1 DPNFQLLLHYPR
13 YNHYSDKKLH
23 PHLFRE
29 RLLAIQKFIIR
40 SDLAVFSTT
49 ISTIHN
55 SNLLITFTPFLI
67 I

>member
-1 DPNFQLLLHYPR
+1 M
-13 YNHYSDKKLH
+13 
-23 PHLFRE
+23 FRE
-29 RLLAIQKFIIR
+29 RLLAIQKFIVR
-40 SDLAVFSTT
+40 SDLAIFSTT